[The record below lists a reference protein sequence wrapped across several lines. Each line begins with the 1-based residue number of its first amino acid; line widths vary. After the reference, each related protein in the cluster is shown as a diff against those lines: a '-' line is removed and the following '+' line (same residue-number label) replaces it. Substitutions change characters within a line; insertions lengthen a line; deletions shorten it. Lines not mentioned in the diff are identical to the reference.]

1 MHRRS
6 RPYCLN
12 DFASHT
18 RRMISFIST
27 ALVVGVAT
35 CAFEVS
41 GNSATNRQGGVEIAL
56 NDEQFAKP
64 YVGSGLQQAEE
75 SNPTIATPT
84 ELPATSG
91 ASAANAQ
98 KVSQIPISD
107 PLPTSGSL
115 FGPGKQALMLGL
127 GGSRRAS
134 PQKVAT
140 ASRRNG
146 GSKLSFGLWSQTS
159 SQYRPMEV
167 GEVELPKTRAPKAM
181 ELSR

>member
-1 MHRRS
+1 M
-6 RPYCLN
+6 
-12 DFASHT
+12 
-18 RRMISFIST
+18 SFIST

-75 SNPTIATPT
+75 SNPTIATPR
-84 ELPATSG
+84 ELASTSG
-91 ASAANAQ
+91 TSAANAQ
-98 KVSQIPISD
+98 KVSQIPTSD
-107 PLPTSGSL
+107 PVITSGSL
-115 FGPGKQALMLGL
+115 FGPGKQSLALEPGKSRGTSLQRWPTS
-127 GGSRRAS
+127 SRRS
-134 PQKVAT
+134 
-140 ASRRNG
+140 G

-159 SQYRPMEV
+159 SQYRPVEV
-167 GEVELPKTRAPKAM
+167 GDVEIPKTRVPKAI